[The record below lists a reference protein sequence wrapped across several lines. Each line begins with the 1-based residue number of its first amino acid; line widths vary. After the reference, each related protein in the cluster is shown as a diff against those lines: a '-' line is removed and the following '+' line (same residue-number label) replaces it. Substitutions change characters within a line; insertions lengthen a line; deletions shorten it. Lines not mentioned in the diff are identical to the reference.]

1 MEYDLPLQHFARQ
14 VAGTPQAPWLHQP
27 IDRQWHTF
35 TWGEADNQA
44 RRIAAG
50 LKAQGYAPGSRIA
63 ILSKNCAEWVI
74 ADLAIMMAGMISV
87 PIYSTAGKST
97 IEYVLDHSA
106 SNAIFVGKLDKPEA
120 ADQAIPT
127 GVERIAFPYQTVPAT
142 ALWQQWLDSHQ
153 PLQDIADPKPGDV
166 MTIPYTSGST
176 GVPKGVVLTFLNLA
190 ASAECSAR
198 QIDGLPGDRALSYLP
213 MAHITERA
221 LVELVSMVLGSE
233 VFFNESLDTFAD
245 DLRYTRPSTFISV
258 PRLWSRFQSQI
269 LSQISDKKLQRLLR
283 IPILGKRV
291 AVKIRRSMGLDRA
304 RSFGSGTAPI
314 SPEMLRWFHRLGISI
329 GEGWGMTET
338 AGLSCGNFPFRAQD
352 LGSIG
357 RPVDCVEMKLTKDG
371 EILIRGDA
379 VFSEYYLNPEATAE
393 SFTDDWFHTGDLGTQ
408 LNGVFRI
415 VGRIKEQ
422 FKTAKGKYVA
432 PVPIEIMLMADP
444 GIEQACVM
452 GSGRKQ
458 PVAFVVMSEA
468 ANDSTP
474 VRDGLDRLVREVNA
488 TLESHQR
495 LDHLIVC
502 EDAWDTE
509 NGMLTPTLKL
519 KRSQIE
525 TRYADLVDSPKLA
538 NVVVWERELG

>member
-97 IEYVLDHSA
+97 IEYILDHSA

-176 GVPKGVVLTFLNLA
+176 GVPKGVALTFLNLA

-283 IPILGKRV
+283 IPILGKT
-291 AVKIRRSMGLDRA
+291 
-304 RSFGSGTAPI
+304 GSGEN
-314 SPEMLRWFHRLGISI
+314 SPQHGPGPGTFFWLRHGADFTGDAALVPSSGDLDWRRLGNDRNGWTYPAVISRFEPRI
-329 GEGWGMTET
+329 L
-338 AGLSCGNFPFRAQD
+338 AASVVLS
-352 LGSIG
+352 
-357 RPVDCVEMKLTKDG
+357 
-371 EILIRGDA
+371 
-379 VFSEYYLNPEATAE
+379 
-393 SFTDDWFHTGDLGTQ
+393 
-408 LNGVFRI
+408 I
-415 VGRIKEQ
+415 VSK
-422 FKTAKGKYVA
+422 
-432 PVPIEIMLMADP
+432 
-444 GIEQACVM
+444 
-452 GSGRKQ
+452 
-458 PVAFVVMSEA
+458 
-468 ANDSTP
+468 
-474 VRDGLDRLVREVNA
+474 
-488 TLESHQR
+488 
-495 LDHLIVC
+495 
-502 EDAWDTE
+502 
-509 NGMLTPTLKL
+509 
-519 KRSQIE
+519 
-525 TRYADLVDSPKLA
+525 
-538 NVVVWERELG
+538 